1 MVSADSR
8 LIGVKAAAGF
18 GEVGVFFGEAEA
30 EQVVAAVVA
39 FLSLC

>member
-1 MVSADSR
+1 VSCELGPIR
-8 LIGVKAAAGF
+8 VEAAAGF